1 MLYVKKGD
9 SANIFDYSL
18 HSRCNRLLMMAL
30 KSRMVEFKTEDGFG
44 KGYLASP
51 EKPRSGVLVLHA
63 WWGLN
68 DFFKGF
74 ANRLAS
80 QGFLALAPDLHDGA
94 LATSV
99 DGAKELQSKIAD
111 QRIKQIVLGAT
122 DYLRSDPSISGRKIG
137 VLGFS
142 MGAAWSFL
150 LSTLKPE
157 TVGAVVVFYGS
168 YPLDFSKSQASY
180 LGHYAPDDEWEPLAD
195 VWATEEKIRGAG
207 REVAFH
213 FYPGTKHWFVE
224 ENRPVEYNREASN
237 LAWKRTLE
245 FLDSKLR

>member
-1 MLYVKKGD
+1 MEFT
-9 SANIFDYSL
+9 FDDGIEES
-18 HSRCNRLLMMAL
+18 
-30 KSRMVEFKTEDGFG
+30 MVEFEVEGRPG
-44 KGYLASP
+44 NGYLSSP
-51 EKPRSGVLVLHA
+51 EKPRGGVLVLHA

-94 LATSV
+94 VATSV
-99 DGAKELQSKIAD
+99 EGAKELRSKIAD
-111 QRIKQIVLGAT
+111 ERIKQIVLGAT
-122 DYLRSDPSISGRKIG
+122 DYLRADPSISGHKIG
-137 VLGFS
+137 VVGFS

-168 YPLDFSKSQASY
+168 YPIDFSRSQASY

-195 VWATEEKIRGAG
+195 VRATEEKIRGAG

>member
-1 MLYVKKGD
+1 
-9 SANIFDYSL
+9 
-18 HSRCNRLLMMAL
+18 MMAL
-30 KSRMVEFKTEDGFG
+30 KSRTVEFKAEGGLG
-44 KGYLASP
+44 KGYMASP
-51 EKPRSGVLVLHA
+51 EKPRGGVLVLHA

-80 QGFLALAPDLHDGA
+80 QGSLALAPDLHDGA
-94 LATSV
+94 LATTV
-99 DGAKELQSKIAD
+99 DEAMKLKSKIAD
-111 QRIKQIVLGAT
+111 ERIKQILLAAA

-137 VLGFS
+137 AVGFS
-142 MGAAWSFL
+142 MGAAWSLL

-168 YPLDFSKSQASY
+168 YPIDFSKSQASY

-195 VWATEEKIRGAG
+195 VRATEEKIRGAG
-207 REVAFH
+207 KDVAFH

-224 ENRPVEYNREASN
+224 ENRPVEYNRDASD
-237 LAWKRTLE
+237 LSWKRTLD